1 MRVFVT
7 GATGFVGQAA
17 VRVLLERG
25 HTVLGLTRDA
35 KAAQTLLPDASLV
48 QGGLAEPET
57 LLPAVARFGPEALL
71 HLAWEGLPD
80 YSEQTSRRN
89 VALGLAAFGLAR
101 EAGVAHMVATGSCW
115 EYASRR
121 GMLAED
127 APLLNDQPFPAAKNR
142 LHAEGRALANAQGVG
157 FTWLRLFFVYGPGQ
171 RPGSLLPSLIAAA
184 LKGAPPA
191 LRCPANR
198 NDFLH
203 VNDVALALALT
214 LERRPPG
221 AAYNVGSGNPSR
233 VADVARIVYA
243 HLGREHL
250 LAGLDDPDAQALAED
265 FWADM
270 TQFAEAVGFV
280 PGFGLREGIA
290 GMIRRAQARTQGEG
304 R

>member
-7 GATGFVGQAA
+7 GAAGFVGQAA

-25 HTVLGLTRDA
+25 HEVLGLARDA
-35 KAAQTLLPDASLV
+35 GAARALLPGAVLV
-48 QGGLAEPET
+48 QGSLEEPQA
-57 LLPAVARFGPEALL
+57 LLPAVARFAPETLL

-80 YSEQTSRRN
+80 YSEETSQRN
-89 VALGLAAFGLAR
+89 VGLGLAACALAR
-101 EAGVAHMVATGSCW
+101 QAGVAHVISSGSCW
-115 EYASRR
+115 EYAART

-127 APLLNDQPFPAAKNR
+127 APLRLDQPFPAAKNR
-142 LHAEGRALANAQGVG
+142 LHAEARALAAAQGVD

-184 LKGAPPA
+184 LRGEAPA

-198 NDFLH
+198 NDFIH
-203 VNDVALALALT
+203 VDDVALAFALAL
-214 LERRPPG
+214 EKRPRD
-221 AAYNVGSGNPSR
+221 AAYNVGSGSPAR

-250 LAGLDDPDAQALAED
+250 LAGLDDPAAGAPAED

-270 TQFAEAVGFV
+270 TRLADAVGFAPRV
-280 PGFGLREGIA
+280 GLREGITR
-290 GMIRRAQARTQGEG
+290 MIRRARTRTEGEG

>member
-1 MRVFVT
+1 MRIFVT

-25 HTVLGLTRDA
+25 HQVLCLTRDA
-35 KAAQTLLPDASLV
+35 KAAQALLPGANLV
-48 QGGLAEPET
+48 QGGLDEPQA
-57 LLPAVARFGPEALL
+57 LLPALARFAPEALL

-80 YSEQTSRRN
+80 YCEETSRRN
-89 VALGLAAFGLAR
+89 VALGLAAYGLAR
-101 EAGVAHMVATGSCW
+101 QAGVAHMVTAGSCW
-115 EYASRR
+115 EYASRS

-127 APLLNDQPFPAAKNR
+127 APLRHDQPFPAAKNR
-142 LHAEGRALANAQGVG
+142 LHAEGRIQAEAQGVE
-157 FTWLRLFFVYGPGQ
+157 FTWMRLFFVYGPGQ
-171 RPGSLLPSLIAAA
+171 RPDSLLPSLIAAA
-184 LKGAPPA
+184 LRGEPPA

-203 VNDVALALALT
+203 VDDAALAFALAL
-214 LERRPPG
+214 EKRPQG
-221 AAYNVGSGNPSR
+221 AAFNAGSGGPAR

-250 LAGLDDPDAQALAED
+250 LADLDHSPAGAPAED

-270 TQFAEAVGFV
+270 TRLAGAVGFAPRV
-280 PGFGLREGIA
+280 GMRQGIA